1 MPRITR
7 RLLREDVYR
16 DVFERIVHGGLPPGA
31 RVRDTEIAELLG
43 VSRTPV
49 REALVR
55 LTEDGFLNADAGRG
69 FRVRVLSADEVLDT
83 YPILWT
89 LESLG
94 LRSSAPFTAG
104 HLDRLHALNAR
115 LAAAGGDIP
124 RRIALDEEW
133 HQALLS
139 GCGNRELPR
148 VIDAMKRRMRVYEHH
163 YWQDSDVEVSIGEHE
178 RIAGAL
184 AAGDMEAAIA
194 ALEDNFRG
202 TMERLARRL
211 RDADDDAS
219 GG

>member
-16 DVFERIVHGGLPPGA
+16 EVFERIVHGGLPPGA
-31 RVRDTEIAELLG
+31 RVRDSAIAEQLG

-89 LESLG
+89 LEGLG
-94 LRSSAPFTAG
+94 LRAAVPLTAG
-104 HLDRLHALNAR
+104 QLDRLRALNAR
-115 LAAAGGDIP
+115 LAAAGDDIP
-124 RRIALDEEW
+124 RRITLDEEW
-133 HQALLS
+133 HRALLA
-139 GCGNRELPR
+139 GCGNRELLR
-148 VIDAMKRRMRVYEHH
+148 LIDAMKRRMRVYEHH
-163 YWQDSDVEVSIGEHE
+163 YWQDSAVEVSVGEHE
-178 RIAGAL
+178 RIAAAL
-184 AAGDMEAAIA
+184 AAGDMDAAVA
-194 ALEDNFRG
+194 GLEDNFRG

-211 RDADDDAS
+211 QGADAAAS
-219 GG
+219 R

>member
-16 DVFERIVHGGLPPGA
+16 EVFERIVHGGLAPGA
-31 RVRDTEIAELLG
+31 RVRDTEIAGELG

-89 LESLG
+89 LEGLG
-94 LRSSAPFTAG
+94 LRSSAPLTAAQLD
-104 HLDRLHALNAR
+104 HLRALNAR

-124 RRIALDEEW
+124 RRILLDEEW
-133 HQALLS
+133 HRALLA

-148 VIDAMKRRMRVYEHH
+148 LIGAMKRRMRVYEHH
-163 YWQDSDVEVSIGEHE
+163 YWQDGTVEVSVGEHE
-178 RIAGAL
+178 RIAAAL
-184 AAGDMEAAIA
+184 AAGDLDAAVA
-194 ALEDNFRG
+194 GLEDNFRG

-211 RDADDDAS
+211 RGADAAAPR
-219 GG
+219 